1 MYCILR
7 LQKIKT
13 RAQLSACQNHNLR
26 LKPVSNADPEK
37 THLNKTAGAADYKT
51 LVAELEDKFNKHNIK
66 PRKDSVQA
74 VEVVLSASPEFFS
87 KTPGDNETLR
97 KWANK
102 NYKWAKEEF
111 GENLMQF
118 TLHLDES
125 TPHIHLI
132 FTPITPDGRLS
143 MKDLYGG
150 KDKLSALQSRYAKT
164 MESFGLKRGKEG
176 SLTKH
181 TTIKEF
187 YSFTQKLK
195 NLNPK
200 QIKKLANTLEEFE
213 LENKII
219 NEEEKEREGKT
230 DFENLIKKII
240 NANEKTDKTQ
250 RKTTRKKRGF

>member
-26 LKPVSNADPEK
+26 LKPVPNADPNK

-51 LVAELEDKFNKHNIK
+51 LIAELEDKFHKHNIK
-66 PRKDSVQA
+66 PRKDAVQA

-87 KTPGDNETLR
+87 KTPGDETIR
-97 KWANK
+97 KWANQ

-111 GENLMQF
+111 GENLIQF
-118 TLHLDES
+118 VLHLDES

-132 FTPITPDGRLS
+132 FTPITRDGRLS
-143 MKDLYGG
+143 MKELYGG
-150 KDKLSALQSRYAKT
+150 KDKLSALQSRYAKA
-164 MESFGLKRGKEG
+164 MEKFGLKRGNEG
-176 SLTKH
+176 SLTQH

-187 YSFTQKLK
+187 YSFTNKLK
-195 NLNPK
+195 KLNPK

-213 LENKII
+213 IENKKI
-219 NEEEKEREGKT
+219 NEEEREREGET

-240 NANEKTDKTQ
+240 NANEKTNKPQ
-250 RKTTRKKRGF
+250 RKTIRKKRGF